1 MKYVKIFNQHTDYN
15 TYITGNNKILPNV
28 SYCDN
33 EEDVHYNPYVD
44 PYNGHA
50 YVDLGLPSGTLWATK
65 NVGANNITDSGL
77 YFSCGGTTGYTT
89 AQVGTDKNFNWADY
103 ELGDGQGGAA
113 HMTKYNSTD
122 GKTVLEAEDDAATV
136 NMGGE
141 WHMPSKE
148 QLSELAANTKNGWVD
163 ANGVFTVY
171 SWDEDYAEPTQTTV
185 SGITTFSGTT
195 GFLFFNENVSD
206 IPAALQSGEYVF
218 FPAAGFCSDGSLGD
232 VGDFG
237 DVWSCSV
244 YEGNLVGAWE
254 VYFGSDEAGVD
265 SDSRCVGLPVRG
277 VVGELTT

>member
-1 MKYVKIFNQHTDYN
+1 MGKYLKKFDTHAEYLTFTQTEDF
-15 TYITGNNKILPNV
+15 ILPNV
-28 SYCDN
+28 SYCEDN
-33 EEDVHYNPYVD
+33 NEVHYNPYVS

-77 YFSCGGTTGYTT
+77 YFSWGGTTGYTA
-89 AQVGTDKNFNWADY
+89 AQLGTDKNFNWADY
-103 ELGDGQGGAA
+103 ELGDGQSDAA

-171 SWDEDYAEPTQTTV
+171 KPTQTTV

-218 FPAAGFCSDGSLGD
+218 FPAAGSCNFGSLLG
-232 VGDFG
+232 VGNYG
-237 DVWSCSV
+237 SVWSCSV
-244 YEGNLVGAWE
+244 DENGLGGAWRVDLGLDVAR
-254 VYFGSDEAGVD
+254 VYRCN
-265 SDSRCVGLPVRG
+265 RCVGSTVRG
-277 VVGELTT
+277 VVGELTTQPI